1 MAFDIKAL
9 NEKTSKGSLLTL
21 IIVCALLVITAI
33 SLIIVVVNSN
43 TTDKSTKLF
52 ESAFVQMLEFNEQ
65 TNVYSKQEMAPDIL
79 SDLDNVIAAYPNT
92 TAGARA
98 VFYKGYI
105 YYSIENYD
113 QALEYF
119 KYFVKKFS
127 SSPLSGKA
135 YYYTSYCYS
144 AKNDNDNAIAIL
156 EEFEKKFKDS
166 YYISLFDLR
175 LGELYEAKDKATA
188 IKYYKKIIDS
198 QEPSSQKDL
207 AEKRLTLLE
216 NDMTL

>member
-9 NEKTSKGSLLTL
+9 NEKTKKGSIATL

-33 SLIIVVVNSN
+33 SLVVVVVNSK

-52 ESAFVQMLEFNEQ
+52 ESAFVQLLEFNEQ

-79 SDLDNVIAAYPNT
+79 SDLDKVIISYPNT

-98 VFYKGYI
+98 VFYKGYVN
-105 YYSIENYD
+105 YSTENYD
-113 QALEYF
+113 EALAYF
-119 KYFVKKFS
+119 QLFVKKFS
-127 SSPLSGKA
+127 NSPLSGKA
-135 YYYTSYCYS
+135 YYYISYCYS

-166 YYISLFDLR
+166 YYTSLFDLR
-175 LGELYEAKDKATA
+175 LGELYEAKDKAA
-188 IKYYKKIIDS
+188 AAKYYKKIIDS
-198 QEPSSQKDL
+198 KENSSQKAL

-216 NDMTL
+216 NNMTL

>member
-9 NEKTSKGSLLTL
+9 NEKTKKGSIATL

-33 SLIIVVVNSN
+33 SLVVVVVNSK

-52 ESAFVQMLEFNEQ
+52 ESAFVQLLEFNEQ

-79 SDLDNVIAAYPNT
+79 SDLDKVIISYPNT

-105 YYSIENYD
+105 NYSTENYD
-113 QALEYF
+113 EALAYF
-119 KYFVKKFS
+119 QLFVKKFS
-127 SSPLSGKA
+127 NSPLAGKA
-135 YYYTSYCYS
+135 YYYISYCYS
-144 AKNDNDNAIAIL
+144 SKNDNDNAIAIL
-156 EEFEKKFKDS
+156 EEFEKKFKNS
-166 YYISLFDLR
+166 HYISLFDLR

-188 IKYYKKIIDS
+188 AKYYKKIIDNEES
-198 QEPSSQKDL
+198 SSQKDL
-207 AEKRLTLLE
+207 ATKRLTLLE
-216 NDMTL
+216 NDMSL

>member
-9 NEKTSKGSLLTL
+9 NEKTSKGSLATI
-21 IIVCALLVITAI
+21 IIVCALLVVTAI
-33 SLIIVVVNSN
+33 SLVIVVVNSK

-79 SDLDNVIAAYPNT
+79 SDLDKVIISYPNT

-98 VFYKGYI
+98 VFYKGYV
-105 YYSIENYD
+105 YYSTEDYN

-119 KYFVKKFS
+119 QYFIKKFS
-127 SSPLSGKA
+127 SSPLAGKA
-135 YYYTSYCYS
+135 YYYISYCYS

-156 EEFEKKFKDS
+156 EEFEKKFKNS
-166 YYISLFDLR
+166 HYISLFDLR

-188 IKYYKKIIDS
+188 AKYYKKIIDNEES
-198 QEPSSQKDL
+198 SSQKDL
-207 AEKRLTLLE
+207 ATKRLTLLE
-216 NDMTL
+216 NDMSL